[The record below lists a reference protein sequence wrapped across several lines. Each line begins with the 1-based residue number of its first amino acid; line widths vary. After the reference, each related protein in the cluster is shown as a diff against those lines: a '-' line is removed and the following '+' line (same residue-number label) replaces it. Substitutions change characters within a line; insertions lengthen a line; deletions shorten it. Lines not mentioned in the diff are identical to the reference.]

1 MNEVTAQSG
10 AASGRREERK
20 AENRAKLLAAARKV
34 FAEKG
39 LGAATARDIVRETD
53 LATGTFYNYFRD
65 KEDAF
70 QALLEESSERTR
82 AAVREER
89 LKLDVTLEE
98 RVEAA
103 FRTYFELALEDREL
117 FEVFR
122 RNSGVIAAD
131 HNLFEPAIGELIEDL
146 VEWAHAGDIPP
157 VDIDYL
163 ATASAGLG
171 FQIATHLMDR
181 EPPDVDG
188 ATQFCTR
195 FFLGGVRAL
204 AEAATAASASP

>member
-1 MNEVTAQSG
+1 MSYAPGSSAG
-10 AASGRREERK
+10 AAGRREERK

-65 KEDAF
+65 KEDVF

-98 RVEAA
+98 LVEAA
-103 FRTYFELALEDREL
+103 LRTTSEIALDDREL
-117 FEVFR
+117 
-122 RNSGVIAAD
+122 
-131 HNLFEPAIGELIEDL
+131 L
-146 VEWAHAGDIPP
+146 
-157 VDIDYL
+157 
-163 ATASAGLG
+163 
-171 FQIATHLMDR
+171 
-181 EPPDVDG
+181 
-188 ATQFCTR
+188 
-195 FFLGGVRAL
+195 
-204 AEAATAASASP
+204 